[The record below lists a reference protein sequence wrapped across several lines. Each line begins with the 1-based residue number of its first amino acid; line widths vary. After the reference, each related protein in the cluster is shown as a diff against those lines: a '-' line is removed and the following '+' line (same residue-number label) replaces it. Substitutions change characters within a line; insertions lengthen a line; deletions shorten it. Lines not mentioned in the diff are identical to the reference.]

1 MMNISLRVAQKEDC
15 PRLIELVNELAV
27 FEKLP
32 DEVTVSLQ
40 EFEDSGFGVNPVWKA
55 FVAEDNGTIIG
66 FALYYIRFS
75 TWKGRRVYLEDFIVT
90 EEYRG
95 KGVGKLLFEQIIKET
110 KELGH
115 SGMVWQ
121 VLDWNEPAIGFYKKY
136 EANIEEGWLNAS
148 LSQEQVAK
156 H

>member
-1 MMNISLRVAQKEDC
+1 MSITLRVAKKEDC

-32 DEVTVSLQ
+32 EEVTVSLQ
-40 EFEDSGFGVNPVWKA
+40 EFEDAGFGNNPVWKA
-55 FVAEDNGTIIG
+55 FVAVDNDVIIG

-75 TWKGRRVYLEDFIVT
+75 TWKGCRVYLEDFIVT
-90 EEYRG
+90 ETYRG
-95 KGVGKLLFEQIIKET
+95 KGIGKLLFEQIIKET
-110 KELGH
+110 KELGY

-148 LSQEQVAK
+148 LSKEQVSK
-156 H
+156 Y

>member
-1 MMNISLRVAQKEDC
+1 MNISLRVATKEDC

-32 DEVTVSLQ
+32 EEVTVSLQ

-55 FVAEDNGTIIG
+55 FVAEDNGAIIG

-110 KELGH
+110 KELGY

-136 EANIEEGWLNAS
+136 EANIEDGWLNAS

-156 H
+156 Y

>member
-1 MMNISLRVAQKEDC
+1 MSITLRVAQKEDC
-15 PRLIELVNELAV
+15 PHLIELVNELAL
-27 FEKLP
+27 FEKAP
-32 DEVTVSLQ
+32 EEVTVSLQ
-40 EFEDSGFGVNPVWKA
+40 EFEDSGFGTNPVWKA
-55 FVAEDNGTIIG
+55 FVAIDNDVIIG

-90 EEYRG
+90 EGYRG
-95 KGVGKLLFEQIIKET
+95 KGVGKLLFERIIQET
-110 KELGH
+110 KELGY

-148 LSQEQVAK
+148 LSKEQVSK
-156 H
+156 Y

>member
-1 MMNISLRVAQKEDC
+1 MNITLRVAQREDC
-15 PRLIELVNELAV
+15 PRLIELVNELAL
-27 FEKLP
+27 FEKAP
-32 DEVTVSLQ
+32 EEVIVSLQ
-40 EFEDSGFGVNPVWKA
+40 EFEESGFGTKPVWKA
-55 FVAEDNGTIIG
+55 FVAEDNGVIIG
-66 FALYYIRFS
+66 FAMYYIRFS

-95 KGVGKLLFEQIIKET
+95 KGVGKLLFEQIIHET
-110 KELGH
+110 KQLGF

-136 EANIEEGWLNAS
+136 EACIEKGWLNAS

-156 H
+156 F

>member
-1 MMNISLRVAQKEDC
+1 MNISLRVAQKEDC

-32 DEVTVSLQ
+32 EEVTVSLQ
-40 EFEDSGFGVNPVWKA
+40 EFEDSGFGTNPVWKA
-55 FVAEDNGTIIG
+55 FVAEDNNVIIG
-66 FALYYIRFS
+66 FALYYVRFS

-95 KGVGKLLFEQIIKET
+95 IGIGKLLFEQIIKET
-110 KELGH
+110 KELDY

-121 VLDWNEPAIGFYKKY
+121 VLDWNEPAIKFYNKY
-136 EANIEEGWLNAS
+136 EATIEKGWLNAS
-148 LSQEQVAK
+148 LSQEQISK
-156 H
+156 Y

>member
-1 MMNISLRVAQKEDC
+1 MNISLRVAQKEDC
-15 PRLIELVNELAV
+15 PRLMELVKELAI

-32 DEVTVSLQ
+32 EEVTVSLQ
-40 EFEDSGFGVNPVWKA
+40 EFEDSGFGIKPVWKA
-55 FVAEDNGTIIG
+55 FVAEDNGAIIG
-66 FALYYIRFS
+66 FALYYVRFS

-95 KGVGKLLFEQIIKET
+95 KGIGKLLFQQIIKET
-110 KELGH
+110 KELGY

-148 LSQEQVAK
+148 LSAEQAEK
-156 H
+156 Y

>member
-1 MMNISLRVAQKEDC
+1 MNITLRIAQKEDC
-15 PRLIELVNELAV
+15 PRLIELVNELAL
-27 FEKLP
+27 FEKAP
-32 DEVTVSLQ
+32 EEVTVSLQ
-40 EFEDSGFGVNPVWKA
+40 EFEDSGFGNNPVWKA
-55 FVAEDNGTIIG
+55 FVAVDNDVIIG

-95 KGVGKLLFEQIIKET
+95 KGVGKLLFERIIQET
-110 KELGH
+110 KELGY

-121 VLDWNEPAIGFYKKY
+121 VLDWNEPAIAFYKKY

-148 LSQEQVAK
+148 LSNEQVAK
-156 H
+156 Y